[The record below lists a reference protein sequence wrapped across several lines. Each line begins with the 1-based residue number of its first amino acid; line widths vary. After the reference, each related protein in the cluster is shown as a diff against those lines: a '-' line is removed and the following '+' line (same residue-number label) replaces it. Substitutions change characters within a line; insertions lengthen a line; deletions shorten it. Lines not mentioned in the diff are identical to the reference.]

1 MPITEDA
8 KDLQEDLIRLRH
20 DLHRQ
25 PEIGLHLPRT
35 QERVLQALD
44 GLPYEI
50 TLGKD
55 TTSVT
60 AVLRGGHPGGEQG
73 NGGSSAGDSHAGDS
87 AVRPAVLL
95 RADMDGLPVQEKTGV
110 DF

>member
-8 KDLQEDLIRLRH
+8 KDLQDDLVRLRH

-35 QERVLQALD
+35 QEKVLEALD
-44 GLPYEI
+44 GLPLEI
-50 TLGKD
+50 TLGKE

-60 AVLRGGHPGGEQG
+60 AVLRGGNLGAGQRGAGQWDSGQPGEE
-73 NGGSSAGDSHAGDS
+73 SHA
-87 AVRPAVLL
+87 RPAVLL
-95 RADMDGLPVQEKTGV
+95 RADMD
-110 DF
+110 